1 MSVNGRRRFSCS
13 KLWGKGLAL
22 QERSV
27 NLEVKWDGLGL
38 LTEMYVDLKGVMG
51 LGSVS

>member
-1 MSVNGRRRFSCS
+1 M
-13 KLWGKGLAL
+13 
-22 QERSV
+22 

-38 LTEMYVDLKGVMG
+38 LTEVYVDLKGVMG